1 MSRLKQFWIVFLSFL
16 PISAGAVAPFI
27 IQGLIGATGILG
39 YSIYRNMSP
48 TNMADAMNFFS
59 SCWSCQL
66 FSDIVTAMSN
76 LLPRVYS
83 AIGSVIIPIAAGLT
97 AVWFAWKIFS
107 GFLNA
112 KIDQPWSIASA
123 FSTHLIKLTTVCAL
137 LLIPLPRMLNDIIF
151 EPVFSI
157 GFTLNR
163 AVAGNEKF
171 AECMVATAVA
181 DSVSVDTAAANAGA
195 YSPKLRHG
203 LTCEIANVH
212 QITGLGMTVGWT
224 MMNMAFDTQYMHKL
238 MWNVPVFPNVPIF
251 FAGLLVLVLF
261 LMALLPVPLYFLE
274 VFIKLSM
281 DLIMLPFMFLSW
293 LFSGWPIF
301 PSGGKNIQ
309 AIVNDVVKGTA
320 GIAMVGVFITFAVM
334 FLNAVFGAWGGA
346 SRLATALAQNDSYF
360 LMDGLM
366 LRNDSIITILMMGIF
381 ITMFMTMIPALV
393 KALFANVN
401 IPTSF
406 YEGVKKDLDTMW
418 GDLKKWYTAI
428 KK

>member
-1 MSRLKQFWIVFLSFL
+1 
-16 PISAGAVAPFI
+16 
-27 IQGLIGATGILG
+27 
-39 YSIYRNMSP
+39 
-48 TNMADAMNFFS
+48 
-59 SCWSCQL
+59 
-66 FSDIVTAMSN
+66 
-76 LLPRVYS
+76 
-83 AIGSVIIPIAAGLT
+83 
-97 AVWFAWKIFS
+97 
-107 GFLNA
+107 
-112 KIDQPWSIASA
+112 
-123 FSTHLIKLTTVCAL
+123 
-137 LLIPLPRMLNDIIF
+137 
-151 EPVFSI
+151 
-157 GFTLNR
+157 
-163 AVAGNEKF
+163 
-171 AECMVATAVA
+171 
-181 DSVSVDTAAANAGA
+181 
-195 YSPKLRHG
+195 
-203 LTCEIANVH
+203 
-212 QITGLGMTVGWT
+212 
-224 MMNMAFDTQYMHKL
+224 

-309 AIVNDVVKGTA
+309 TIVNDVVKGTA

-418 GDLKKWYTAI
+418 GDLKKWYAAI